1 MKFDL
6 LSHEED
12 TLEFYKKLISESDDV
27 ELKKQLLQHHF
38 DYLTSL
44 HAVEKEFRSTI
55 MQFEKEMDKNDIEYQ
70 KLRNESRSMPRQQRV
85 DS

>member
-1 MKFDL
+1 MQFDL
-6 LSHEED
+6 LPHEEE

-38 DYLTSL
+38 DYLASL
-44 HAVEKEFRSTI
+44 HTVEKEFRSTV
-55 MQFEKEMDKNDIEYQ
+55 MQFEKEMDKNNIEYQ
-70 KLRNESRSMPRQQRV
+70 KLRNESRRMPRHQRT